1 MDFLFGKNIQVGLD
15 VGNDMLKWAAVDRR
29 KGLCYVWQAPLFPE
43 RSAQKDRPAEDQ
55 LRKSMA
61 DLIKQCKAAN
71 GKTWNKTVTCPVYG
85 QGVIHGYIESDVR
98 TQKDL
103 KFAVT
108 STLLKDL
115 PYALEDFEL
124 NCLSVPPLTEA
135 HPMAAFYAV
144 VPRETI
150 ELARS
155 RVEAC
160 GLKLGGVVASPIAL
174 AREFGHNRPDD
185 PEFWALVHS
194 GFEWTQV
201 IVVRGTHPYYVRE
214 IPVAGGSFTYAFQ
227 MGEQVSWQVA
237 EQNKRAYDCYE
248 SREHF
253 TEPFVRRF
261 LDEVK
266 KSLDH
271 FKGKY
276 GKPVSKV
283 AFSGGSACWRGL
295 AKRLGEHLKTEVML
309 DGWRQ
314 IRPDQPR
321 PEDEALLHKVSLG
334 LALE

>member
-1 MDFLFGKNIQVGLD
+1 MDFLFGKNVQVGLD
-15 VGNDMLKWAAVDRR
+15 LGNDLLKWAAVDRR
-29 KGLCYVWQAPLFPE
+29 KGQCYVWQGALFPE
-43 RSAQKDRPAEDQ
+43 RNAQKDRPAEDE
-55 LRKSMA
+55 LRKTLGE
-61 DLIKQCKAAN
+61 LIRRCKADQ
-71 GKTWNKTVTCPVYG
+71 GKIWNKSVTVPVYG

-98 TQKDL
+98 TEKDL

-124 NCLSVPPLTEA
+124 NCLSVPPISEQ
-135 HPMAAFYAV
+135 HSMAAFYAV
-144 VPRETI
+144 VPRESI

-155 RVEAC
+155 RVESA
-160 GLKLGGVVASPIAL
+160 GLKLAGVVATPIAL
-174 AREFGHNRPDD
+174 ARELGHNRPDD

-201 IVVRGTHPYYVRE
+201 VIVRGTSPYYVRE
-214 IPVAGGSFTYAFQ
+214 IPVAGGAFTYAFQ

-253 TEPFVRRF
+253 AEPFVKRF

-271 FKGKY
+271 FQGKY
-276 GKPVSKV
+276 GKAVSRV
-283 AFSGGSACWRGL
+283 ALSGGTASWRGL
-295 AKRLGEHLKTEVML
+295 SRRLSEHVKLEVTL

-334 LALE
+334 LALG